1 MANPAENFAMA
12 AITRANQDKRVRPW
26 KDYNVGH
33 PGNRSV
39 EWVKTGGKVN
49 VLSNAFQ
56 I

>member
-1 MANPAENFAMA
+1 MPNALENFAIA
-12 AITRANQDKRVRPW
+12 AINKANEDKRVQPW
-26 KDYNVGH
+26 KGYNVGH
-33 PGNRSV
+33 SGNRSV